1 MDRQIDYYLRYVANR
16 FRRVRY
22 AWILTA
28 IWLFLAL
35 FILMAVNDPETRGR
49 ISWFWLSAIGVAALI
64 WGLNRFSFR
73 NRDWIAHRVEG
84 VHPDLR
90 QQLITSLQPE
100 TPHTSSFLR
109 TELMEKTIQHAR
121 SNDWGLAVPSKAMA
135 TAWIVQFL
143 SLAFAC
149 FASWSVVTGNPV
161 SKQSAVEPPS
171 QQKREQSI
179 VVEPGNIEVERG
191 SDVVVSA
198 RFQGDVPETTWLSQK
213 VLNGDTT
220 SDKSPMNRSMSDPVF
235 GGYLRN
241 VAADTKYRI
250 ESELG
255 SSEEFTIQVF
265 DYPSLVRSD
274 ASITPPE
281 YAKQEPRTIEDTRR
295 VSVAEGASLKW
306 TCFVN
311 KPLQTAE
318 LVDEKGE
325 TVPLVTSADDPL
337 RLEAAF
343 VIDESKQWSVRLTD
357 DRNRSAKFDDKLIAK
372 VIRNNAPEI
381 KLARAQDMR
390 VSPLQEVPLQAT
402 VRDDFEVKRSG
413 ITVTV
418 GSNEASESELTPNPS
433 KAGKLELSH
442 LVDLEKLG
450 AEPDQLVSYFFW
462 AEDIDREGQVRR
474 VEGDMFFAEIRPF
487 EEIFRE
493 GESPS
498 ASQQRQQQQQ
508 QSQAGQQSEELA
520 EQQKQIISATWNILR
535 RETGKNRTPNF
546 KKDVEVLRESQ
557 SDLLEKTA
565 QLEES
570 IRDEKSASYLKELQS
585 SMGQA
590 IEALESASNESSLES
605 LRDALSQERKAY
617 ESLLKLRAREFNIVR
632 QQQQRNQRNNSRS
645 SAQQNRQEQL
655 EQLKLDEQENKYE
668 EEQKA
673 EEQETTPQREARQ
686 VMSRLEELAR
696 RQKDLNE
703 QLKNIENA
711 IREAKTEE
719 QKKELEEQLQR
730 LREDQEEM
738 VRDTDE
744 LLERMNQEENRQ
756 TMQQAREQVEQAREQ
771 LQQSAK
777 ALAQNQTSPALSS
790 GTRAERQMD
799 ETREQMREE
808 SSSQMEQTMRDLVQQ
823 AKELE
828 RKQKELTE
836 NLKPKEDGSSRR
848 NSADEENASALRP
861 EGTEENAPS
870 QQQAW
875 RNQKQK
881 LNQLLDAVQDT
892 VTQAESS
899 EPLLAEQLYDSF
911 REAKQDGVD
920 KRLDQIPLLLNRGLE
935 DMADRMANEASE
947 GIRKL
952 REGVE
957 KASENVLGNEQESLR
972 RALKEID
979 NARNQLEQEIRDRDP
994 STSSANERSSS
1005 DPNARQSQ
1013 EPSDRPAGSNQDPSL
1028 PPNSET
1034 NRESTRGQQARDD
1047 ARGESDP
1054 NRGQPSQQPNQDP
1067 NANPTQPRDASSP
1080 NPDQDPNQPN
1090 SEQPGQNRNSEEQP
1104 NRQQQTQGT
1113 RPNRSG
1119 SPGQRTPDSDRTQRE
1134 NEGIRSLQDEVA
1146 GPGTPRINREARLGE
1161 RRAAPLTGE
1170 DYRNWTDA
1178 LRDVEELVT
1187 DQELKGDVARI
1198 RESAREMRAEFKR
1211 HSKEPQWDLV
1221 RRLIAEPLGRL
1232 REQVN
1237 EELLRKAAEKNSLV
1251 PIDRDPVPSTYQRQL
1266 DRYYENIGSGVAR

>member
-1 MDRQIDYYLRYVANR
+1 MS
-16 FRRVRY
+16 
-22 AWILTA
+22 
-28 IWLFLAL
+28 
-35 FILMAVNDPETRGR
+35 VNDPETRRR
-49 ISWFWLSAIGVAALI
+49 ISWLWLSAIGAAALI

-84 VHPDLR
+84 VHPELR

-109 TELMEKTIQHAR
+109 MELMEKTIQHAR

-135 TAWIVQFL
+135 TAWIVQFV

-149 FASWSVVTGNPV
+149 FASWSVVTGNPL
-161 SKQSAVEPPS
+161 SKQSVVESPS
-171 QQKREQSI
+171 QQKRDQAI

-191 SDVVVSA
+191 TDVVVSA

-213 VLNGDTT
+213 VLDGDTT

-250 ESELG
+250 ESVLG

-265 DYPSLVRSD
+265 DYPALVRSD
-274 ASITPPE
+274 ASITPPD

-343 VIDESKQWSVRLTD
+343 VIDESKQWSVRLMD
-357 DRNRSAKFDDKLIAK
+357 DRNRSAKYDEKLIAK

-418 GSNEASESELTPNPS
+418 GSNDALESELTPTPS
-433 KAGKLELSH
+433 KAGKMELSH

-462 AEDIDREGQVRR
+462 AEDVDREGQVRR

-498 ASQQRQQQQQ
+498 ASQQQQQQ

-535 RETGKNRTPNF
+535 RETGKNLTSNF
-546 KKDVEVLRESQ
+546 KKDVGVLRESQ
-557 SDLLEKTA
+557 SELLEKTA

-570 IRDEKSASYLKELQS
+570 VRDEKSASYLKELQS
-585 SMGQA
+585 SMGEA
-590 IEALESASNESSLES
+590 IQALESAENESSLDS
-605 LRDALSQERKAY
+605 LRNALSQERKAY

-645 SAQQNRQEQL
+645 NAQQNRQEQL
-655 EQLKLDEQENKYE
+655 EQLKLDDQENKYE

-686 VMSRLEELAR
+686 VMNRLEELAR

-756 TMQQAREQVEQAREQ
+756 TMEQAREQVEQAREQ

-777 ALAQNQTSPALSS
+777 ALSQNQTSPALSS

-808 SSSQMEQTMRDLVQQ
+808 SSSQMEQTMRDLVNQ

-828 RKQKELTE
+828 QKQKELTE
-836 NLKPKEDGSSRR
+836 KLKPKEDGTNRR
-848 NSADEENASALRP
+848 NTADEENASALRP

-875 RNQKQK
+875 KNQKQR
-881 LNQLLDAVQDT
+881 LNQLLESVQDT

-935 DMADRMANEASE
+935 DMADRMANEATE

-994 STSSANERSSS
+994 SAASANERSSP
-1005 DPNARQSQ
+1005 DPNGRESQ
-1013 EPSDRPAGSNQDPSL
+1013 EPSPRPAGSNQDTSLLPS
-1028 PPNSET
+1028 SET
-1034 NRESTRGQQARDD
+1034 NPQSTRGQQAPDD
-1047 ARGESDP
+1047 AKRESDT
-1054 NRGQPSQQPNQDP
+1054 NKGQPSQQPDQDP
-1067 NANPTQPRDASSP
+1067 NANPTQPRNASSR
-1080 NPDQDPNQPN
+1080 NREQDPNQPN
-1090 SEQPGQNRNSEEQP
+1090 SEQPGQDTNSEGQP
-1104 NRQQQTQGT
+1104 NRQQPSQGT

-1119 SPGQRTPDSDRTQRE
+1119 SPGERTPDADRTQRE
-1134 NEGIRSLQDEVA
+1134 DEGPRSLQDEMA

-1237 EELLRKAAEKNSLV
+1237 EELLRKAAERNSLV

-1266 DRYYENIGSGVAR
+1266 DRYYENIGSGAAR